1 MEPETRQEPSATSVV
16 LSPHERRRQGFWFVL
31 KSTLLSIAVV
41 VGYFV
46 LPMTTSLAVD
56 TILKLLLGLLL
67 IGALLAWN
75 VREILRSP
83 FPGARAVGALLL
95 AIPLFLTLFA
105 TSYYLMGDAE
115 PSAFSE
121 PLTRLD
127 ALYFTVTT
135 FATVGFGDITAVSES
150 ARAIATG
157 QMVVGLVLVGLIAR
171 VLLGAVEHSRNRL
184 QRTYP
189 PSDPE

>member
-16 LSPHERRRQGFWFVL
+16 PSPHERRRQAFNFLV
-31 KSTLLSIAVV
+31 KSTFLSIAVV

-46 LPMTTSLAVD
+46 LPMTSSLAPD

-83 FPGARAVGALLL
+83 FPGARAVGALMV
-95 AIPLFLTLFA
+95 AAPLFLTLFSA
-105 TSYYLMGDAE
+105 SYYLMGDAE
-115 PSAFSE
+115 PSSFSE

-135 FATVGFGDITAVSES
+135 FATVGFGDITAVSAA
-150 ARAIATG
+150 ARAVATV
-157 QMVVGLVLVGLIAR
+157 QMVVGLVLVGAIAR
-171 VLLGAVEHSRNRL
+171 VLFGAVEHSRNRVS
-184 QRTYP
+184 QDQVETRQ
-189 PSDPE
+189 E

>member
-1 MEPETRQEPSATSVV
+1 MEPETRRQPSTPSMG
-16 LSPHERRRQGFWFVL
+16 LSPHERRRQGFWFIL

-46 LPMTTSLAVD
+46 LPMTSSLATD
-56 TILKLLLGLLL
+56 TILTLMLGLLL

-75 VREILRSP
+75 VREVLRSP
-83 FPGARAVGALLL
+83 FPGARAVGALMV
-95 AIPLFLTLFA
+95 AAPLFLTLFA

-135 FATVGFGDITAVSES
+135 FATVGFGDITAVSET
-150 ARAIATG
+150 ARAVATV
-157 QMVVGLVLVGLIAR
+157 QMVVGLVLVGMIAR

-189 PSDPE
+189 RSGPE